1 MKSSCLASVVEL
13 VRRIPSAI
21 QKPDWLSS
29 CVVIVRAL
37 ASLLQYVGLIK
48 AEFVTTDVEFES
60 KFYEQLKRYSVLYA
74 KSKIVTTVRN
84 PTGGLWIGDVIFT
97 DFASVRPH

>member
-1 MKSSCLASVVEL
+1 MKFSCLASVAEL
-13 VRRIPSAI
+13 VRQIPFAI
-21 QKPDWLSS
+21 KKPDWLNC

-74 KSKIVTTVRN
+74 KAKIVAPVRN
-84 PTGGLWIGDVIFT
+84 QPGGLCIGDVMFT
-97 DFASVRPH
+97 DFTPVRPS